1 MNLIPTADAAVDE
14 SALYLAA
21 SPHTRAQ
28 VLTTPCPVPAT
39 PGVYGWWFRELPA
52 EINTSGC
59 AKKDGLTL
67 LYTGISPSAPPAN
80 GKAPSKQSIRT
91 RIKTHYTGNAA
102 GSTLRLTLGCLLSDQ
117 LGIELRLVGSGKRL
131 TFVGG
136 EKVLSE
142 WMAENALVSWVLNP
156 EPWVLEHQL
165 ISSLDVPLNLDANAH
180 NSFFPSLK
188 AARQSAR
195 DRARELPVVPNPG
208 VGGK

>member
-1 MNLIPTADAAVDE
+1 MEE
-14 SALYLAA
+14 STLYLAA

-39 PGVYGWWFRELPA
+39 PGSYGWWFRELPA

-67 LYTGISPSAPPAN
+67 LYPGISPSALLVN
-80 GKAPSKQSIRT
+80 GKAPSKQTLRT
-91 RIKTHYTGNAA
+91 RIKTHYRGNAA
-102 GSTLRLTLGCLLSDQ
+102 GSTLRLALGCLMSDQ
-117 LGIELRLVGSGKRL
+117 LGVELRLVGSGKRL
-131 TFVGG
+131 TFVAG

-165 ISSLDVPLNLDANAH
+165 ISSLDGSFNLDATAH
-180 NSFFPSLK
+180 NSFFPTLK

>member
-1 MNLIPTADAAVDE
+1 MNLIPTTDAAVDE

-21 SPHTRAQ
+21 SPRTRAQ

-67 LYTGISPSAPPAN
+67 LYTGISPSAPPTN
-80 GKAPSKQSIRT
+80 GKSPSKQSIRT

-102 GSTLRLTLGCLLSDQ
+102 GSTLRLTLGCLLSDR

-131 TFVGG
+131 TFVAG
-136 EKVLSE
+136 EKALSE

-180 NSFFPSLK
+180 NSFFPTLK

-195 DRARELPVVPNPG
+195 DRSRELPVMLNPG
-208 VGGK
+208 RT

>member
-1 MNLIPTADAAVDE
+1 MNLIPTTDAAVDE

-21 SPHTRAQ
+21 SPRTRAQ

-67 LYTGISPSAPPAN
+67 LYTGISPSAPPTN
-80 GKAPSKQSIRT
+80 GKSPSKQSIRT

-102 GSTLRLTLGCLLSDQ
+102 GSTLRLTLGCLLSDR

-131 TFVGG
+131 TFVAG

-180 NSFFPSLK
+180 NSFFPTLK

-195 DRARELPVVPNPG
+195 DRARELPVVSNPG